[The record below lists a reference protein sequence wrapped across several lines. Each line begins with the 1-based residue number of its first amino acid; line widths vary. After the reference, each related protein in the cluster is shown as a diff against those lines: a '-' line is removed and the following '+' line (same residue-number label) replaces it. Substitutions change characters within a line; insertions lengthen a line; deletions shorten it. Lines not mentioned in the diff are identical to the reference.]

1 MQWGGGGVEFYF
13 NASNEHSQLQITVFE
28 VKCKFWPFNL
38 ELKWS
43 QDKSIHRLFIVLCI
57 YVDDVQMVG
66 GALEDVQVFILV
78 EGLKIEG
85 FLFFFFFVLCF
96 VALSGSMCNNP
107 KDIEDYVE

>member
-1 MQWGGGGVEFYF
+1 M
-13 NASNEHSQLQITVFE
+13 A
-28 VKCKFWPFNL
+28 CNL

-66 GALEDVQVFILV
+66 RALEDVQVFILV

-85 FLFFFFFVLCF
+85 FLLFFCALFCF

-107 KDIEDYVE
+107 KDIEDYVQ